1 MFSYPVKRTQILGF
15 DPGADAFVSNSDDS
29 LERQWKTSGWEPHI
43 KIIHSGICLEMK
55 KGSNAQELPWAPF
68 NLLIK
73 ETNSYIKRRISLRH
87 AYCFPADNVNLS
99 TLARHLKLKPLLFV
113 QTGKRSRADP
123 PNLCLDSTPPG
134 PVPEARSDPLFFL
147 TFNEFLSRVILKQS
161 NLFHLYCWKNAQ
173 LFTLLSFV
181 KLFSFSCAFLESSV
195 LREMSILL
203 PYFSGKLLVNLFS
216 QITSFL

>member
-123 PNLCLDSTPPG
+123 PNLCLDSTLQVLSLKPG
-134 PVPEARSDPLFFL
+134 QIPFFSSHLMNFCHVSSWNKAIFFTCTVGKMPNYSLYSPL
-147 TFNEFLSRVILKQS
+147 
-161 NLFHLYCWKNAQ
+161 
-173 LFTLLSFV
+173 
-181 KLFSFSCAFLESSV
+181 
-195 LREMSILL
+195 
-203 PYFSGKLLVNLFS
+203 
-216 QITSFL
+216 